1 MEASIK
7 GKGWVEC
14 NYYVTWKAVSSAE
27 VTQELLKRGFK
38 SVEYIGKTN
47 NIRNEGVVKNLK
59 HSALCFV
66 IDYGLE

>member
-27 VTQELLKRGFK
+27 VTEELLKRGFK

-47 NIRNEGVVKNLK
+47 NIRNDGTVKKLK
-59 HSALCFV
+59 NSALCFK
-66 IDYGLE
+66 IDFNLK